1 MKFSIAT
8 KIQGLTVIALLGIA
22 AVVGLAAHGLY
33 GAVTEARA
41 LKTRDL
47 VEAVHGVLTHYE
59 AEERAGRLDRHAAQ
73 AAALMMIRDL
83 RYAGKEYFW
92 INDMQPR
99 MIMHPTKPDLDGKD
113 LSAMRDPNGKA
124 LFREMVEVV
133 QANGAGFV
141 PYQWPKPGAE
151 QPVDKIS
158 YVKGFAP
165 WGWVIGSGVYADDTA
180 AQMRPTM
187 INLVIGL
194 LVTAG
199 LVGSLAF
206 LIGRGIARPT
216 LALADVMDALAAG
229 DLTRQVPTERRA
241 DEIGRMIEATRVFK
255 DGLVRARALE
265 EEAAAAKIAAEQER
279 KAALRGLADEF
290 ERAVGGIVTTVTS
303 AATELEATAQ
313 SMAGTAA
320 EAAGQS
326 TTVAGAAEQTSA
338 NVGTVAAAAEELGS
352 SVDEIARQVH
362 GSAELARAADADAKH
377 AEDLVQE
384 LKIASARIGECAG
397 LITDIAGQTN
407 LLALNATIEAAR
419 AGAAGKGFAVVAA
432 EVKGLAG
439 QTKRAT
445 DEIGGEIARI
455 QAATAR
461 TVAAISGIVG
471 RIHEMNTVTASIATA
486 IEEQGAATQE
496 IVRNVG
502 QAATGTIEITRNIA
516 GVAEASDHT
525 GAAATQVLASAS
537 ELSRQSE
544 HLGSAVSRFLNTV
557 RAA

>member
-1 MKFSIAT
+1 MKLSIAT

-47 VEAVHGVLTHYE
+47 VEAVHGVLAHYE
-59 AEERAGRLDRHAAQ
+59 AEERAGRLDRGAAQ
-73 AAALMMIRDL
+73 AAALTMIRDL

-92 INDMQPR
+92 INDLQPR

-133 QANGAGFV
+133 TANGAGFV

-151 QPVDKIS
+151 QPIDKIS

-180 AQMRPTM
+180 TQIRPTM

-199 LVGSLAF
+199 LVGTLAF

-229 DLTRQVPTERRA
+229 DLTRQVPTGRRT

-320 EAAGQS
+320 ETAGQS
-326 TTVAGAAEQTSA
+326 TTVAAAAEQTSA

-377 AEDLVQE
+377 AADLVQE
-384 LKIASARIGECAG
+384 LEVASARIGECAG
-397 LITDIAGQTN
+397 LITHIAGQTN
-407 LLALNATIEAAR
+407 LLALNAAIEAAR

-471 RIHEMNTVTASIATA
+471 RIHEMNTVTASIAAA

-496 IVRNVG
+496 IVRTVG
-502 QAATGTIEITRNIA
+502 QAATGTVEITRNIA

-544 HLGSAVSRFLNTV
+544 HLGSAVSRFLDTV